1 MSARLYSFHG
11 QYRLGSRKDL
21 KLLGLKVK
29 LERKPDTALRK
40 RKRPADD
47 LAKLP
52 AKKKR
57 RSPHGKSGKPQSQ
70 YVGVSWHD
78 ATKKWLATI
87 SVNKK
92 KQYIGTYDND
102 EEAAKAVNFRC
113 CELMLPM
120 KNPGVGIR
128 TPSNSTEMRRLKSE
142 NERLKAEVQE
152 MARLKAE
159 VQKLKAALH
168 QERSTE
174 TLYTLK
180 TEDIDE

>member
-1 MSARLYSFHG
+1 M
-11 QYRLGSRKDL
+11 
-21 KLLGLKVK
+21 
-29 LERKPDTALRK
+29 
-40 RKRPADD
+40 
-47 LAKLP
+47 P
-52 AKKKR
+52 AKKKSR
-57 RSPHGKSGKPQSQ
+57 KSPRSGKSGKPQSQ

-152 MARLKAE
+152 LARLKAE
-159 VQKLKAALH
+159 VQELRAQLH
-168 QERSTE
+168 RREAPNG
-174 TLYTLK
+174 TLEFAFK
-180 TEDIDE
+180 TENFDE

>member
-1 MSARLYSFHG
+1 MS
-11 QYRLGSRKDL
+11 DV
-21 KLLGLKVK
+21 KLLVGLKVK
-29 LERKPDTALRK
+29 LERKPDTALIHLQRK
-40 RKRPADD
+40 RKRPVDD
-47 LAKLP
+47 LTKLP

-57 RSPHGKSGKPQSQ
+57 RSLQQRKSGKSGKPQSQ

-152 MARLKAE
+152 LARLKAE
-159 VQKLKAALH
+159 VQELRAALH
-168 QERSTE
+168 QERSTGP
-174 TLYTLK
+174 LYTLK